1 MTVTASKYKK
11 KPNDLYETETWAT
24 HACIRALNKL
34 ELWRGTPIWEPA
46 AGNHAMVGPLAWA
59 GASDVIT
66 SDITRYE
73 HEHTAI
79 FDFTT
84 DQDPT
89 FLPEQFDIVSNP
101 PYGPSN
107 RTAVKF
113 AEKALQRCS
122 GYVALL
128 LTAKFDFGVT
138 RQHLFA
144 NNHRFTA
151 KVSLLDRISWE
162 GNGETGTEDH
172 AWYIWGPRN
181 ATCQHAQILY
191 EQNLDKGRSLSE

>member
-1 MTVTASKYKK
+1 MTVTASKYQK
-11 KPNDLYETETWAT
+11 KPNYLYETETWAT
-24 HACIRALNKL
+24 EACIRALNKL
-34 ELWRGTPIWEPA
+34 GLWRGAPIWEPA

-59 GASDVIT
+59 GASDVVT
-66 SDITRYE
+66 SDITKYD

-79 FDFTT
+79 FDFNS
-84 DQDPT
+84 DDDPA
-89 FLPEQFDIVSNP
+89 FLPEDFDLVSNP

-113 AEKALQRCS
+113 AEKALQRCN

-144 NNHRFTA
+144 NSHRFTA

-172 AWYIWGPRN
+172 AWYIWAPRN
-181 ATCQHAQILY
+181 STCQHAQILY
-191 EQNLDKGRSLSE
+191 EQNLGKGRSLSE